1 MEITTNYFNVA
12 NMLVNLSMPQ
22 KVQKIASGAMKEALY
37 KVFAKSKKYKVLPD
51 EFDIAKNKN
60 DVITVFGVKD
70 SYTDNDD
77 TPEWIMFGDISIL
90 LPDVLM
96 EKIYVLMNKEDYK
109 YDTTLYDIGSL
120 WYDQSFNMDNK
131 VLDLFILVDYFE
143 QMNGIGNNGYSSID
157 SKKIFENF
165 SENTDSLPLQT
176 IEEDGDMAKSLQELY
191 NSYLEIKEENTT
203 NLIKM
208 ISLYDSYTDRFKNE
222 F

>member
-1 MEITTNYFNVA
+1 MKITTSYFKVA
-12 NMLVNLSMPQ
+12 DMLVNLSMPQ
-22 KVQKIASGAMKEALY
+22 KVQKVAAGAMKEALY
-37 KVFAKSKKYKVLPD
+37 TLFAKSTRYKVIPD
-51 EFDIAKNKN
+51 EFDMAKNKN

-70 SYTDNDD
+70 AHTTDNDNA
-77 TPEWIMFGDISIL
+77 PEWILFDDISIL

-96 EKIYVLMNKEDYK
+96 EKVYVLMNKEDYN
-109 YDTTLYDIGSL
+109 YDITLYDICSL
-120 WYDQSFNMDNK
+120 WYDQSFGMNDT

-165 SENTDSLPLQT
+165 SENATTLQT
-176 IEEDGDMAKSLQELY
+176 VEEDGDMAKSLQELY
-191 NSYLEIKEENTT
+191 NSYLEIKEEKTT